1 MTKHNKKR
9 NVGIMYE
16 LLLNYV
22 SKSLIE
28 GNKKEAKKATKIIE
42 RNFKKNS
49 ELYKEFRLFNALASS
64 KVSNTHTTASILYEA
79 KKAAKTNI
87 DLKKLE
93 KEKSTLIRDINYNLK
108 KDFYYDSIPNYR
120 NLGSIQLALNEWRS
134 STPNIKKIVEY
145 ETKLTEI
152 MMSENNQSTNANN
165 DKVDIS
171 HSDRLVLKL
180 MTEKFNRHYGENLTA
195 DQKSIIKH
203 YVFYSEKNKK
213 VLKEYF
219 ANKKKEAIAA
229 LNSFEDSCE
238 NKYLLEKI
246 DGVYSKINSL
256 NENKVDDES
265 VVKFLS
271 VTKLISELKK
281 GV

>member
-1 MTKHNKKR
+1 MSKHNKKR

-42 RNFKKNS
+42 RNFKKGT
-49 ELYKEFRLFNALASS
+49 ELYKEFRLFNALATS

-79 KKAAKTNI
+79 KKAAKNNI
-87 DLKKLE
+87 NLSKLE
-93 KEKSTLIRDINYNLK
+93 REKSTLIRDINYNLS
-108 KDFYYDSIPNYR
+108 KDFYYDTIQNYR
-120 NLGSIQLALNEWRS
+120 DLGAIQLALNEWRS
-134 STPNIKKIVEY
+134 NTPDIQKIVKY

-152 MMSENNQSTNANN
+152 MLNENKVIKETAE
-165 DKVDIS
+165 KVDVS

-180 MTEKFNRHYGENLTA
+180 MTEKFNRHYGENLTS

-219 ANKKKEAIAA
+219 VNKKKEAIIA
-229 LNSFEDSCE
+229 LNNFEDNCD

-246 DGVYSKINSL
+246 DGVYDKIKSLDENKIN
-256 NENKVDDES
+256 DET